1 MKHSP
6 ARVSEHAGVLTV
18 TFTRPEKLNAINPAM
33 TEILWGATRALGVRD
48 DLRCMLIAAE
58 GRFFSAGIDLRE
70 GTRLSKSVDA
80 TRADHPGRTL
90 RHIARDHHLL
100 YDEFEAL
107 EKPIVLA
114 AHAHC
119 FGGALE
125 MAMSCDFR
133 FCTPEAEWR
142 LPEIELGVIAG
153 SGGSSRLTRLV
164 GPGWAKYI
172 AMAGMPVR
180 GEQAKAIGLV
190 HDVFPADTFT
200 EQVQAFCRRLVSL
213 PGEALGLAKL
223 SVDLSEDVRDRNAQ
237 RHIDRIINAGL
248 SGSADN
254 LRLTERF
261 RT

>member
-1 MKHSP
+1 MNNSP
-6 ARVSEHAGVLTV
+6 VRVTEQDGLLTV
-18 TFTRPEKLNAINPAM
+18 TLTRPAKLNAINPEM
-33 TEILWGATRALGVRD
+33 TEILWSAARALGDRD

-58 GRFFSAGIDLRE
+58 GRFFSAGVDLRE
-70 GTRLSKSVDA
+70 GAGTRQGDPA
-80 TRADHPGRTL
+80 TRHQHPGWAL
-90 RHIARDHHLL
+90 RRNARDHHLL

-119 FGGALE
+119 FGGAME

-133 FCTPEAEWR
+133 FCTPEAEWK

-153 SGGSSRLTRLV
+153 SGGSSRLTRLM
-164 GPGWAKYI
+164 GPGWAKYM
-172 AMAGMPVR
+172 AMAGMGVR

-190 HDVFPADTFT
+190 HDVFPAESFHA
-200 EQVQAFCRRLVSL
+200 EVQAFCRRLISL
-213 PGEALGLAKL
+213 PAEALGLAKL
-223 SVDLSEDVRDRNAQ
+223 SVDLSEDVSDRNAQ
-237 RHIDRIINAGL
+237 RHIDRIINASL
-248 SGSADN
+248 SGSPDN